1 MTQIFDPKNCNKY
14 LENKIC
20 RYHAKRLDEQ
30 GLEYLDADKMR
41 FSVEKKTI

>member
-20 RYHAKRLDEQ
+20 RYYAKRVEEQ
-30 GLEYLDADKMR
+30 EGGL
-41 FSVEKKTI
+41 SQS